1 MNYTCFNCLI
11 GYCEDEINWI
21 SKYFE
26 THKVFIMTV
35 WWLRY
40 SCIYKNLS
48 IFKSHNKAANERI
61 FWNLQNRALQI
72 EDCIS
77 VNNNQYFFKSRQI
90 GIVYAKTQLLRKWTI
105 YIQCN
110 IMKES
115 SFLLL
120 CLYVLFGN
128 YKRNIKSFRMG

>member
-1 MNYTCFNCLI
+1 MEVKEEGDEGNRKERLRVPQITYFSICLESTLSRSISDDVSILIRDSCGRKRGIWFFTRQFIFVITYSYHNYL
-11 GYCEDEINWI
+11 
-21 SKYFE
+21 
-26 THKVFIMTV
+26 
-35 WWLRY
+35 
-40 SCIYKNLS
+40 
-48 IFKSHNKAANERI
+48 
-61 FWNLQNRALQI
+61 
-72 EDCIS
+72 
-77 VNNNQYFFKSRQI
+77 QYFFKSRQI

-120 CLYVLFGN
+120 CLSVLFGN

>member
-1 MNYTCFNCLI
+1 MEVKEEGDEGNRKERLRVPQITYFSICLESTLSRSISDDVSILIRDSCGRKRGTWFFTRQFIFVITYSYHNYL
-11 GYCEDEINWI
+11 
-21 SKYFE
+21 
-26 THKVFIMTV
+26 
-35 WWLRY
+35 
-40 SCIYKNLS
+40 
-48 IFKSHNKAANERI
+48 
-61 FWNLQNRALQI
+61 
-72 EDCIS
+72 
-77 VNNNQYFFKSRQI
+77 QYFFKSRQI

-120 CLYVLFGN
+120 CLSVLFGN

>member
-1 MNYTCFNCLI
+1 MEVKEEGDEGNRKERLRVPQITYFSICLESTLSQSISDDVSILIRDSCGRKRGIWFFTRQFIFVITYSYHNYL
-11 GYCEDEINWI
+11 
-21 SKYFE
+21 
-26 THKVFIMTV
+26 
-35 WWLRY
+35 
-40 SCIYKNLS
+40 
-48 IFKSHNKAANERI
+48 
-61 FWNLQNRALQI
+61 
-72 EDCIS
+72 
-77 VNNNQYFFKSRQI
+77 QYFFKSRQI

-120 CLYVLFGN
+120 CLSVLFGN